1 MENSRHTPDYIVY
14 TITETGAEQKNFWQ
28 RVGAAW
34 RNKDDS
40 INVTLNALP
49 LNGKLHLRAPKNGDD
64 DK

>member
-1 MENSRHTPDYIVY
+1 MENSKHTPDYIVY
-14 TITETGAEQKNFWQ
+14 TITETGIEQQNFWQ

-49 LNGKLHLRAPKNGDD
+49 LNGKLHLRAPNNGGDD
-64 DK
+64 K